1 MRIPRNFPK
10 WDKAVDGIEDACNWA
25 LELERSRLPVGLV
38 VPRAGQ
44 LWETI
49 RDCEVNFHAQI
60 HLPQVRHLNQA
71 SFISIG
77 QNKAE
82 HLEWQ
87 RYAMMRFGTAVLHGG
102 ERVRILHLPEPKPIE
117 IRFVPVRYHE
127 LHESIIPEKVRTLDH
142 YHGCYELTTKIARTI
157 SDFRKNSRHA
167 YFNED
172 FRLVEDIA

>member
-10 WDKAVDGIEDACNWA
+10 WDKTVDGLEDACSWA
-25 LELERSRLPVGLV
+25 LELERSRLPVDLV

-49 RDCEVNFHAQI
+49 RDCEVNFHARI
-60 HLPQVRHLNQA
+60 DLPQVRQLNQT
-71 SFISIG
+71 SFVSIG
-77 QNKAE
+77 QSKAE
-82 HLEWQ
+82 HLEWV
-87 RYAMMRFGTAVLHGG
+87 RYTMMRFGTAVLQSG

-127 LHESIIPEKVRTLDH
+127 LHESIIPEKVRNLAH
-142 YHGCYELTTKIARTI
+142 YHGRYELTTKIARTI
-157 SDFRKNSRHA
+157 SDFRKSSRHA

-172 FRLVEDIA
+172 FKLVEDVV